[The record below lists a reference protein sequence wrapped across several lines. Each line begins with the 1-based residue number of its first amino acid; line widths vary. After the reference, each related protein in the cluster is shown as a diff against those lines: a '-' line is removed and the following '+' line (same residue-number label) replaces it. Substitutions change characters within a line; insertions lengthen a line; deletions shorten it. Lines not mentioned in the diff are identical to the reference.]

1 MNVSQMGI
9 SRPISLEM
17 ILARFFN
24 WSERLTILVSI
35 PNAIHFLHTGMI
47 PGFFKNRLKT
57 NNIFLSDIGW
67 QSSVTM
73 DCPLS
78 QRKMMQVGL
87 GPMENQ
93 LKQSKVATQR
103 YTTHGPTIMTR
114 PKQCALWQVVAD
126 TLFSL
131 ASLWMQLDPIL
142 IPTKLC
148 ILAKFYWLR

>member
-78 QRKMMQVGL
+78 QRKMMQAWSHGKSTQT
-87 GPMENQ
+87 E
-93 LKQSKVATQR
+93 QS
-103 YTTHGPTIMTR
+103 
-114 PKQCALWQVVAD
+114 
-126 TLFSL
+126 SN
-131 ASLWMQLDPIL
+131 
-142 IPTKLC
+142 TK
-148 ILAKFYWLR
+148 IYNSWPHNNDKA